1 MISDA
6 DINRAAKELIERYGA
21 DATTV
26 AQERVAGFSAKQDQ
40 PGMNV
45 ALRVLSAIELL
56 IGSKASRYI

>member
-6 DINRAAKELIERYGA
+6 DINHAAKELIERYGA
-21 DATTV
+21 DATSV
-26 AQERVAGFSAKQDQ
+26 AQERVADFSAKQDQ